1 MSNRA
6 ITILIG
12 CVLVIVL
19 GTLGVRAYLKKDEA
33 PVQATTAPVKK
44 DKQRTAV
51 RVVVTQCVR
60 HYGKTE
66 ATGYIENVGNVDL
79 HHVTVNSI
87 WKNSAGLVIR
97 NQVVYALKDGKLA
110 PGERKEYQDVTDL
123 VTATKCNA
131 EPIDWW

>member
-12 CVLVIVL
+12 CVLIIVL
-19 GTLGVRAYLKKDEA
+19 GTLGVRAYLKQEEA
-33 PVQATTAPVKK
+33 PVQVTQKPVKK
-44 DKQRTAV
+44 EKQTTAV
-51 RVVVTQCVR
+51 RVVVTECVR

-66 ATGYIENVGNVDL
+66 AKGYIENVGNVPL

-87 WKNSAGLVIR
+87 WKNSAGMVIQ
-97 NQVVYALKDGKLA
+97 NQVVYALTDGNLA